1 MIERTRNA
9 YSLALA
15 AGETYTP
22 VADQRFHAVALRAD
36 HRIEASKL
44 NSTLYRSHIDFAVGN
59 SESHVTHNRIVP
71 QVNTLWD
78 VPDSL
83 APNGKVLPNVL
94 TVHLDAAV
102 KLREEAKNKID
113 KRSLPRAGLSNQP
126 YILSPGDRQI

>member
-44 NSTLYRSHIDFAVGN
+44 NSTLYRSHVDFAVGN

-71 QVNTLWD
+71 QVNTLGD
-78 VPDSL
+78 VADLL
-83 APNGKVLPNVL
+83 APNRKVLPNVA
-94 TVHLDAAV
+94 TVRRDATV
-102 KLREEAKNKID
+102 KLRKEAKNKID
-113 KRSLPRAGLSNQP
+113 ERGLPRTGL
-126 YILSPGDRQI
+126 

>member
-9 YSLALA
+9 DSLALA
-15 AGETYTP
+15 AGETYTTIT
-22 VADQRFHAVALRAD
+22 DHRSHTIALRSD
-36 HRIEASKL
+36 HRIKACKV

-102 KLREEAKNKID
+102 
-113 KRSLPRAGLSNQP
+113 
-126 YILSPGDRQI
+126 